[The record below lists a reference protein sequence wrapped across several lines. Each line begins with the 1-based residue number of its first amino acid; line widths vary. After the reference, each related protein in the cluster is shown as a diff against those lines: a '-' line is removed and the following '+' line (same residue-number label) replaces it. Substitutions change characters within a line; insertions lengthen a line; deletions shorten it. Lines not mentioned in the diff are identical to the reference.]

1 MRQNRIKILCAEHDI
16 SVRELADRIGMN
28 APAMRRYTRQEAQ
41 PRLEMAQKIAVTLG
55 VTVEDVVGVDIG
67 EKTGG
72 DVKSSMPLYGAAQGG
87 IGFDITD
94 VTDPIDAVDIPP
106 WLASV
111 VDAYAVY
118 VSGTSMQPRFSPRD
132 IVYVHP
138 GRPYRQGD
146 YVVVQLKA
154 NGQTHAIVKQFIE
167 ITDTHIVLQQHDP
180 DQEMRYKRA
189 EVSAIHVIIGTYFS

>member
-1 MRQNRIKILCAEHDI
+1 
-16 SVRELADRIGMN
+16 
-28 APAMRRYTRQEAQ
+28 
-41 PRLEMAQKIAVTLG
+41 MAQKIAVTLG